1 MVKAP
6 FNAVIVKPQEEDE
19 TKYGSIVIPDLGK
32 ESGLKGTIVSVGPGS
47 YSIMGQFIPTTLK
60 EGQVV
65 ILPQIGATKIND
77 EGQEYWVCSETQVLA
92 ILN

>member
-47 YSIMGQFIPTTLK
+47 Y
-60 EGQVV
+60 
-65 ILPQIGATKIND
+65 
-77 EGQEYWVCSETQVLA
+77 
-92 ILN
+92 